1 MKFNIVINEFSCEF
15 DLYMKSKH
23 AHAINKSNDQG
34 KTFHIMVLK
43 KNLIKKKNVYHMVSG
58 SKIYRKLGTDKL

>member
-1 MKFNIVINEFSCEF
+1 
-15 DLYMKSKH
+15 MKSKH